1 MNTNLTVLLMGP
13 PNVGKSVIFNR
24 LTGMNVSCANYAGTT
39 VEFSAGPAKLNT
51 TTEACLIDVP
61 GTYTLEATNDAEKVA
76 VEMLAGNHIPGKG
89 AGHCSSNPHCS
100 IQNNLDQGP
109 AAVLCV
115 LDAGNL
121 ESSLYLLLQILEYN
135 LPVVAALN
143 RVDLAGEKGE
153 SIDHKYLARE
163 LGIPIIPTV
172 AVAGEGFAE
181 IKTSV
186 TRALEVGDKRI
197 ASSGPGAKASSLWSR
212 AEELAKGSKRP
223 PSGIIS
229 AGASRRR
236 SLGNLLLRPWPGLPL
251 AVLMLTVVLAII
263 VGLGMGMRKFLLLP
277 LFRGLIIPQV
287 VWVVEKLIPSGMVQN
302 VLIGEYG
309 FLVKGLEWPF
319 TLVMP
324 YVLSFYFA
332 LSLLE
337 DSGYLP
343 RLGGL
348 LDGLLNRAG
357 MRGSSII
364 PLLLGYGCGIPA
376 IMATRALESRKER
389 LMISTMVC
397 LAIPCIS
404 QSGAFIA
411 LLSEKSIALV
421 PALFLLSFLVMG
433 SAGLLLDRLLKGE
446 RLPII
451 MEIPELLT
459 PRLDIIGKKIWT
471 RLKLY
476 VTDGALPMVGAV
488 AIAAVLFESGGMLYL
503 GNALKPLVTGWLG
516 LPQEAA
522 VPLVLGIMRR
532 EMTVLPLLEMD
543 LTSLQLFVGATVGLF
558 YVPCIA
564 IVATMARE
572 FSITIAL
579 GILLFTSTLAFLAGG
594 ILYRLGNFILSIPPL
609 AG

>member
-1 MNTNLTVLLMGP
+1 MKTNLTVLLMGP

-39 VEFSAGPAKLNT
+39 VEFSAGPARLNSSA
-51 TTEACLIDVP
+51 EIYLIDVP
-61 GTYTLEATNDAEKVA
+61 GTYSLEATNDAEKVA
-76 VEMLAGNHIPGKG
+76 VQMLAGSYTSGKG
-89 AGHCSSNPHCS
+89 EGHCSENPRCS
-100 IQNNLDQGP
+100 IQKTLDQGP

-121 ESSLYLLLQILEYN
+121 ESSLYLLLQVLEYN
-135 LPVVAALN
+135 LPVIAALN
-143 RVDLAGEKGE
+143 RVDLAGEKGD
-153 SIDHKYLARE
+153 SIDHKYLSRE
-163 LGIPIIPTV
+163 LGVPIIPTV

-181 IKTSV
+181 IKSS
-186 TRALEVGDKRI
+186 I
-197 ASSGPGAKASSLWSR
+197 ASTLEKGNIGIARSRPKPLAGSTWSR
-212 AEELAKGSKRP
+212 AEELTKRSKRSVP
-223 PSGIIS
+223 GSIS
-229 AGASRRR
+229 ARANRRH
-236 SLGNLLLRPWPGLPL
+236 SLGNLMLRPWPGLPL
-251 AVLMLTVVLAII
+251 AALTLVIVLAII
-263 VGLGMGMRKFLLLP
+263 VGLGMGLRQGLLLP

-287 VWVVEKLIPSGMVQN
+287 IWAVERIIPSGMVQN

-364 PLLLGYGCGIPA
+364 PLMLGYGCGIPA

-389 LMISTMVC
+389 LMISAMVC

-433 SAGLLLDRLLKGE
+433 SAGLILDRLIKGD
-446 RLPII
+446 RPPIV
-451 MEIPELLT
+451 MEIPELLV
-459 PRLDIIGKKIWT
+459 PRFDIIGKKIWT
-471 RLKLY
+471 RIKLY

-488 AIAAVLFESGGMLYL
+488 AIAAILFESGGMLYL
-503 GNALKPLVTGWLG
+503 GNVLRPLVTGWLG

-543 LTSLQLFVGATVGLF
+543 LTSLQLLVGATVGLF

-564 IVATMARE
+564 IIATMARE
-572 FSITIAL
+572 FNLYVAL
-579 GILLFTSTLAFLAGG
+579 GILLFTSTIAFLAGG
-594 ILYRLGNFILSIPPL
+594 ILYRLGTFILNVPSL

>member
-1 MNTNLTVLLMGP
+1 MGNNTTVLLMGP
-13 PNVGKSVIFNR
+13 PNVGKSVIFNK

-39 VEFSAGPAKLNT
+39 VEFSAGSARLNAIT
-51 TTEACLIDVP
+51 AVSLIDVP

-76 VEMLAGNHIPGKG
+76 IELLAGNHTPGKG
-89 AGHCSSNPHCS
+89 GGHCSNNPHCS
-100 IQNNLDQGP
+100 IQNTLSEGP

-115 LDAGNL
+115 VDAGNL
-121 ESSLYLLLQILEYN
+121 ESSIYLLLQILEYN

-143 RVDLAGEKGE
+143 RIDLCEDKGE
-153 SIDHKYLARE
+153 SIDHLYLERE

-172 AVAGEGFAE
+172 AVAGEGFAG
-181 IKTSV
+181 IKSSV
-186 TRALEVGDKRI
+186 IRALAEGSKHSTR
-197 ASSGPGAKASSLWSR
+197 PGTKGGSLWSR
-212 AEELAKGSKRP
+212 AEELAKRAKRP
-223 PSGIIS
+223 ASGSIS
-229 AGASRRR
+229 AGATRRR
-236 SLGNLLLRPWPGLPL
+236 SLGNLLLRPWPGIPF
-251 AVLMLTVVLAII
+251 AVIMLIVVMGLI
-263 VGLGMGMRKFLLLP
+263 VGLGMGLRKFVLLP
-277 LFRGLIIPQV
+277 LFRDLIIPQV
-287 VWVVEKLIPSGMVQN
+287 IHVVEGIVPPGMIQN
-302 VLIGEYG
+302 ILIGEYG

-324 YVLSFYFA
+324 YVLSFYLA

-348 LDGLLNRAG
+348 LDGLLNRVG
-357 MRGSSII
+357 IRGSSII
-364 PLLLGYGCGIPA
+364 PLMLGYGCGIPA
-376 IMATRALESRKER
+376 IMATRALESHKER
-389 LMISTMVC
+389 LMISSMIC

-411 LLSEKSIALV
+411 LLSEKSIVLV

-433 SAGLLLDRLLKGE
+433 SAGLLLDRMLKGD
-446 RLPII
+446 RPPIV
-451 MEIPELLT
+451 MEIPELLI
-459 PRLDIIGKKIWT
+459 PRFDIIGKKIWV

-476 VTDGALPMVGAV
+476 ITDGALPMVAAV

-503 GNALKPLVTGWLG
+503 GTLLRPLVTDWLG

-543 LTSLQLFVGATVGLF
+543 LTALQLFVGATVGLF

-564 IVATMARE
+564 IIATMARE
-572 FSITIAL
+572 FRLYVAL
-579 GILLFTSTLAFLAGG
+579 AILLLTSSIAFLAGG
-594 ILYRLGNFILSIPPL
+594 ILYRVGTFVLSL
-609 AG
+609 TSLMN